1 MPAGDL
7 VTEPY
12 HLELRGKLHGPSTP
26 IHWGTSGW
34 AGLGHNVKSQDVD
47 LDQADGAVAGR
58 DYLTSKVLTFP
69 AEFGGTGP
77 ANVMLELGELLEA
90 WKPSVVDL
98 ELHAWLP
105 GWEHFYV
112 VGRPRG
118 LTEDLSAMPKGEG
131 RALLTFV
138 AADPTIVFVP

>member
-12 HLELRGKLHGPSTP
+12 HLELRGKLHGPGTS
-26 IHWGTSGW
+26 IHWGTDGW
-34 AGLGHNVKSQDVD
+34 GGFGHTVKSQDVE
-47 LDQADGAVAGR
+47 LDQADGSVAGR
-58 DYLTSKVLTFP
+58 DYLSSLVLTFP
-69 AEFGGTGP
+69 AEFGGSGP
-77 ANVMLELGELLEA
+77 ADVMLDLADLLEA
-90 WKPSVVDL
+90 WGPSVVDL

-118 LTEDLSAMPKGEG
+118 LVSNLSRMPRGEG
-131 RALLTFV
+131 AALLTFV
-138 AADPTIVFVP
+138 ANDPRIIFVP